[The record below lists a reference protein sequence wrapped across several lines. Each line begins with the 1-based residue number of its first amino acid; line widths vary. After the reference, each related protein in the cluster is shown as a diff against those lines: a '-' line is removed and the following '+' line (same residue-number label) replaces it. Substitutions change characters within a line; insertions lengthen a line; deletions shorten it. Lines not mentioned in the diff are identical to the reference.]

1 MKTAPAT
8 LPPTEVSQMQ
18 AIAKALQQASEIER
32 PPYNGMYISLS
43 GTLSHAAR
51 SLREMAEKPDTDNED
66 VLEAH
71 ETRCFDAQPNMRAQG
86 LEDLGKHIRML
97 KVAIETND
105 LATIR
110 QFFEIYRF
118 D

>member
-1 MKTAPAT
+1 
-8 LPPTEVSQMQ
+8 MQ
-18 AIAKALQQASEIER
+18 AIAHALRQASEIER

-51 SLREMAEKPDTDNED
+51 ALREMAGKPDTDIEE
-66 VLEAH
+66 VLDAH

-86 LEDLGKHIRML
+86 LDDLGKHLRML
-97 KVAIETND
+97 KAAIETND
-105 LATIR
+105 LVTIR